1 MKIRNLQDYIK
12 QWSAVD
18 SLPLLGTDDEPFLSK
33 LNGEETHV
41 DAWIEGS
48 ASFANNAQEQLFY
61 EFVQNA
67 FDADADSLMFY
78 MNKDY
83 LIILNNGNPFY
94 TDPRSDKERD
104 GQLYNFLAKGKSQ
117 KHNDSRKLG
126 NFGQGSKLLYT
137 LIANTGLESNSEL
150 LSMAIKNEKR
160 GPYLISWDN
169 DEQLQNFL
177 EDRNKWELGDFK
189 DYQHN
194 MLIAKILMSYY
205 PITPGID
212 ETLFS
217 KEEISN
223 VIAAFN
229 NLVDP
234 RRNIN
239 RLRQGTALIVPLGKG
254 QYERINAP
262 ENVHHVRERLGD
274 FAAVQGDKPKNK
286 KNKLKYISVFGS
298 EVPVRDVKSI
308 FVSIPV
314 GSKDVEYQ
322 ICFNPELAKKGVVNF
337 YKALPIH
344 ETRCGLGFIIDSE
357 NFEVNDSR
365 QLIQDK
371 DKTGK
376 LLEMVFKKLKSEIH
390 DKIRTDSTSWDY
402 IYQCLLDTNIPD
414 TADFKYVR
422 DAFNEILRPLLESY
436 VLNTE
441 GGYDT
446 KDNSYYNPTL
456 SSLVPLA
463 EIGVYNKHWVSKEVH
478 DKLKTNHGILVESR
492 TISQILNFSIQI
504 NLTSWILSLTASTY
518 AIFHK
523 EACKELEKIDRQI
536 FLSNHKHIF
545 SWKELN
551 SALNVY
557 FLSDSTEKG
566 DFEIFPTSEYVVEKI
581 PALSTFDYWTL
592 TYNKLCT
599 NVDSFAKEDAGKELV
614 CGLLVKYKKAM
625 DSLNRASD
633 ADKKVRSFV
642 LLTNMHGDRVS
653 FRNLLLSRPAPDSV
667 LFDSFV
673 LKGYCPN
680 NLPKVWCVG
689 KKSLWAWLKNSF
701 DLIKVLPDWGTMTK
715 QYLKDI
721 RFAYNCIDE
730 PSDNDRVKLY
740 LTEDGIPT
748 SKPCYALS
756 GNKLNLTDYAI
767 ATKALSAPDRVFVP
781 AAYREELIS
790 LPFELDRLSV
800 QECLSTSVLY
810 DLESVRVFFRATENL
825 LNKHAISKTS
835 GGKFQFSDSK
845 GKNFID
851 EDLTVNIKKVF
862 ITAGYSP
869 IPSDVVPFLSDE
881 KKAEYNPLNKELLLD
896 VIESVDDSIEV
907 FPLIEKSDSAVKK
920 RYFEKLYID
929 INSQLDESDTP
940 WKIIYFVTKNPEYT
954 ENLTA
959 HLTYKKNNLP
969 EEIQGHIITLE
980 DHLYD
985 VYNLLPNIKESNELI
1000 EKFLSLL
1007 PDPELFRSFFYNG
1020 KIIEPDAENIY
1031 NQLRSEYLT
1040 VAQLEYC
1047 LDYSI
1052 INLAD
1057 YDNLKINDNT
1067 KLSDALDMIYNRRF
1081 KSFNRWFTI
1090 AGFDANIQVFAD
1102 KSLLLRDEYL
1112 PSALDQWLES
1122 HDDAALL
1129 MTGLKTEETPLVA
1142 IRKAIRDN
1150 FEYPVENWEELDMIL
1165 RTIKWMCSKT
1175 IIYGSAAYH
1184 TALQF
1189 IDKLPDDVSELPLL
1203 YFTGNLTSADDECSY
1218 PVLQMKSSISN
1229 SWYLVSEGLR
1239 SVLFIEQYVE
1249 SQKFRDYVSG
1259 QKICIVPNAD
1269 FLRRHHLKLNARVEA
1284 NRAAQE
1290 TKDCHEW
1297 DGALYDKWK
1306 EAYPKYRIL
1315 LSDKDIA
1322 ITFTL
1327 SMKDDVKYQDDVR
1340 NAEFGYN
1347 NNTDY
1352 NGSGYIIVRSA
1363 SSTKQV
1369 VNNLKVCKDED
1380 CLEWFRPAYIELCD
1394 LLLTMIEEKQDV
1406 DEILSPSYIPSG
1418 GGKTSGRGTG
1428 KGKGNLQVPD
1438 DMLNAVKGLMGK
1450 LSAEELNV
1458 INERMDDIK
1467 KALQAMDED
1476 EPTSKVRATI
1486 GYIGEQIY
1494 DRYLTKRGIE
1504 HEYVADPDGQKVGEY
1519 DFLLMVNG
1527 ESMYIDVK
1535 TNLYSLEDGTAP
1547 FYIHRSQSAFMQK
1560 NPDAKFRI
1568 VRVSLTDISIE
1579 KEYERLK
1586 GIYGADADPAT
1597 NSKLQDACKK
1607 IADKY
1612 WKGATIETFDAKSP
1626 EYGLTITRL

>member
-12 QWSAVD
+12 QWSEVD
-18 SLPLLGTDDEPFLSK
+18 SLHLLGTDDEPFLSK
-33 LNGEETHV
+33 LNGEETQV

-117 KHNDSRKLG
+117 KHNDNSKLG

-150 LSMAIKNEKR
+150 LSIAIKKEKR
-160 GPYLISWDN
+160 GPYLISWAN

-212 ETLFS
+212 EKLFS
-217 KEEISN
+217 KEEISK
-223 VIAAFN
+223 VVASFN
-229 NLVDP
+229 TLVDP

-262 ENVHHVRERLGD
+262 ENVQHVRERLGD

-286 KNKLKYISVFGS
+286 QNKLKYISVFGS

-308 FVSIPV
+308 FVTIPV
-314 GSKDVEYQ
+314 GTKDVEYQ
-322 ICFNPELAKKGVVNF
+322 ICFNPELAMEGVVNF

-344 ETRCGLGFIIDSE
+344 ETRYGLGFIIDSE
-357 NFEVNDSR
+357 NFEVDDSR
-365 QLIQDK
+365 QRIQDK
-371 DKTGK
+371 EKTGQ
-376 LLEMVFKKLKSEIH
+376 LLEMVFKKLKAELH
-390 DKIRTDSTSWDY
+390 DKIRTDSSAWDY
-402 IYQCLLDTNIPD
+402 IYQCLLSTNIPD
-414 TADFKYVR
+414 TADFTYVR

-441 GGYDT
+441 GSYAG
-446 KDNSYYNPTL
+446 KGNSCYNPTL
-456 SSLVPLA
+456 SALIPLT
-463 EIGVYNKHWVSKEVH
+463 EIGVSGKHWVSKDVR
-478 DKLKTNHGILVESR
+478 DKLQSNHGIMVESR
-492 TISQILNFSIQI
+492 SISQILNISTQR
-504 NLTSWILSLTASTY
+504 NLTNWVLSLSASTY

-523 EACKELEKIDRQI
+523 EVCKELEKIDRQI
-536 FLSNHKHIF
+536 FLSNHKHIY

-551 SALNVY
+551 SGLNIY
-557 FLSDSTEKG
+557 FLSDSAEKG
-566 DFEIFPTSEYVVEKI
+566 DFDIFPTAEYVVEKV
-581 PALSTFDYWTL
+581 PALSTADYWTL
-592 TYNKLCT
+592 VFEKLHR

-625 DSLNRASD
+625 ESLNRASD
-633 ADKKVRSFV
+633 ADKVRSFA

-653 FRNLLLSRPAPDSV
+653 FRNLLLSRPDPDSV

-701 DLIKVLPDWGTMTK
+701 DLIKALPDWGTMTK

-721 RFAYNCIDE
+721 KFAYSCLDE
-730 PSDNDRVKLY
+730 PSYNDRLKLY
-740 LTEDGIPT
+740 LDADGIPT
-748 SKPCYALS
+748 SKPCFALS
-756 GNKLNLTDYAI
+756 GSKLNLTDYAI
-767 ATKALSAPDRVFVP
+767 ATKALSTVDRVFVP

-790 LPFELDRLSV
+790 APFELDRLSV
-800 QECLSTSVLY
+800 QECLSKSVLY
-810 DLESVRVFFRATENL
+810 DLESVRVFFKATENL
-825 LNKHAISKTS
+825 LNEHAISKTA
-835 GGKFQFSDSK
+835 GGKFQFTDSK

-851 EDLTVNIKKVF
+851 EDLSINVKKVF
-862 ITAGYSP
+862 ISAGYCS
-869 IPSDVVPFLSDE
+869 IPADVVPFLSDD
-881 KKAEYNPLNKELLLD
+881 KLTEYNPLNKEVLLD
-896 VIESVDDSIEV
+896 VIESVDDSMEL
-907 FPLIEKSDSAVKK
+907 FPLIEKSDSSVKG
-920 RYFEKLYID
+920 RYFDELYID
-929 INSQLDESDTP
+929 INSQLDESDTR
-940 WKIIYFVTKNPEYT
+940 WKIIQFVTKNPEYT
-954 ENLTA
+954 ENLIKG
-959 HLTYKKNNLP
+959 LTYKKNNLP

-980 DHLYD
+980 DHQYD
-985 VYNLLPNIKESNELI
+985 VYDLLPDVRESNELI

-1007 PDPELFRSFFYNG
+1007 PDPDLFRSFFYDG
-1020 KIIEPDAENIY
+1020 KIIEPDAEDVYDQLY
-1031 NQLRSEYLT
+1031 NEYLT
-1040 VAQLEYC
+1040 LPQLEYC

-1052 INLAD
+1052 LNDAD
-1057 YDNLKINDNT
+1057 YESLEIDSKT
-1067 KLSDALDMIYNRRF
+1067 KLSDALEMIYNRKF
-1081 KSFNRWFTI
+1081 ENFNRWFAI
-1090 AGFDANIQVFAD
+1090 ANFNAESQVFAD

-1112 PSALDQWLES
+1112 PSALDKWLEI
-1122 HDDAALL
+1122 HEDASSLMMGL
-1129 MTGLKTEETPLVA
+1129 MTDETPLVA
-1142 IRKAIRDN
+1142 VRKAIRDN
-1150 FEYPVENWEELDMIL
+1150 LDYPVDNWEESDMML
-1165 RTIKWMCSKT
+1165 RTIKWMCTRT
-1175 IIYGSAAYH
+1175 ISYGSAAYR

-1203 YFTGNLTSADDECSY
+1203 YFTGNLASADDERSY
-1218 PVLQMKSSISN
+1218 PVLQMKSSVSN
-1229 SWYLVSEGLR
+1229 SWYLVSAGLR
-1239 SVLFIEQYVE
+1239 SELFIEQYVE
-1249 SQKFRDYVSG
+1249 SQKFRDYVSA
-1259 QKICIVPNAD
+1259 QKICIVPDSD

-1297 DGALYDKWK
+1297 DGVLYDKWK

-1327 SMKDDVKYQDDVR
+1327 SMKEDVKYQDDVR

-1363 SSTKQV
+1363 SNTKQII
-1369 VNNLKVCKDED
+1369 NNLKVCKDEE
-1380 CLEWFRPAYIELCD
+1380 CLAWFRPAYIELCD

-1406 DEILSPSYIPSG
+1406 DELLSPSYTPSSG
-1418 GGKTSGRGTG
+1418 GKASG
-1428 KGKGNLQVPD
+1428 KGSVKSKGNLQVPD
-1438 DMLNAVKGLMGK
+1438 DMLDAVKGLMGK
-1450 LSAEELNV
+1450 LSAEELSV

-1467 KALQAMDED
+1467 KALQVMDEE
-1476 EPTSKVRATI
+1476 EPASKVRATI

-1494 DRYLTKRGIE
+1494 DRYLEKRGIE

-1519 DFLLMVNG
+1519 DFLLKG
-1527 ESMYIDVK
+1527 EKEPIYVDVK

-1560 NPDAKFRI
+1560 NPDAKFCI
-1568 VRVSLTDISIE
+1568 VRVSLKDINIE

-1586 GIYGADADPAT
+1586 GIYGAEADPAT

-1607 IADKY
+1607 IADRY
-1612 WKGATIETFDAKSP
+1612 WQGATIETFDAKSP
-1626 EYGLTITRL
+1626 EYGLTITRH